1 MKILWRDCP
10 VCGEKDA
17 LGIEYVPGDADYH
30 RWDEGPRIT
39 VSDCGC
45 RMARDREDTILAE
58 FRDWDVYD
66 WADDELDRWADDGY
80 PVAA

>member
-1 MKILWRDCP
+1 MKIVWRDCP
-10 VCGEKDA
+10 ACGETDS
-17 LGIEYVPGDADYH
+17 LGIEYVPGDVDYH

-45 RMARDREDTILAE
+45 RMTNEQENAVLGEFAAWDMYDWIEDT
-58 FRDWDVYD
+58 
-66 WADDELDRWADDGY
+66 DRWMDDGY